1 MRIFDLDNDG
11 LISFI
16 ELVDGV
22 KQLGIQAKKNDII
35 ELMDRM
41 DVDKDGWIS

>member
-1 MRIFDLDNDG
+1 MAKIRRAVSHYKSQQEQIIGLMRIFDLDNDG

-22 KQLGIQAKKNDII
+22 KQLGI
-35 ELMDRM
+35 
-41 DVDKDGWIS
+41 